1 MSTIPQDMTDAAVQL
16 EHLAK
21 RLANVLGDGS
31 EEAWEQA
38 TQIHAH
44 ATTLRGYA
52 EQCKVRLRAAVDDDA
67 PWPLHT
73 FEEPPVFVPPPVPVH
88 TGYGS
93 GAGDVGAPKDTV
105 EEFIAFVAEDTRK
118 GVAVKD
124 DAPKQPIVI
133 SSTCRHQN
141 YYCLLTGENECIGDT
156 ICPDYEPSP

>member
-52 EQCKVRLRAAVDDDA
+52 EQRKVRLRAAVDDDA

-73 FEEPPVFVPPPVPVH
+73 FEEPPVFVPPQPASRMR
-88 TGYGS
+88 YGGKY
-93 GAGDVGAPKDTV
+93 GA
-105 EEFIAFVAEDTRK
+105 R
-118 GVAVKD
+118 GV
-124 DAPKQPIVI
+124 
-133 SSTCRHQN
+133 R
-141 YYCLLTGENECIGDT
+141 
-156 ICPDYEPSP
+156 